1 MKRQRTSQRRE
12 RTTSTRGGFLRG
24 AVVLVVAGVTVAVML
39 AFLTPAQG
47 SELLPSLSPSPSS
60 ATPSGA
66 SPSGATPSS
75 AASTQQTPDGA
86 APDGTTASGE
96 PAGGAASGHASGS
109 TSEGAVQPR
118 TPTPTVPEPVLGP
131 QAAFFE
137 DFTTPAASGG
147 QFAATYANAWQAYD
161 EGTSDKYYSGAL
173 ISAHDGSMD
182 VAMNGTQGA
191 AGVFGPPATAWAQTG
206 GTFSIR
212 MKVEGGRGNGTAV
225 MLWPTSNDASE
236 GELDYPEGGFSGKP
250 DVFHHSM
257 VPGHADKAY
266 RILTDASWKDW
277 HTYTTVWVPGK
288 SVSYFL
294 DGVLLETVTESVPT
308 TPHRYTFQIGNTGKP
323 GHVLID
329 WVSIEP

>member
-1 MKRQRTSQRRE
+1 MTRQRNSQRRE
-12 RTTSTRGGFLRG
+12 RSTSTRGGLVRG
-24 AVVLVVAGVTVAVML
+24 AVVVVVAAVTVSVML
-39 AFLTPAQG
+39 AFLTPPVQG
-47 SELLPSLSPSPSS
+47 SELASSP
-60 ATPSGA
+60 GA
-66 SPSGATPSS
+66 STSSRGTSG
-75 AASTQQTPDGA
+75 STEHGRD
-86 APDGTTASGE
+86 
-96 PAGGAASGHASGS
+96 ASGS
-109 TSEGAVQPR
+109 TPTGGAEPSSDPADGATSSARAPSSDQPTA
-118 TPTPTVPEPVLGP
+118 TPTPSVPDPVLGP
-131 QAAFFE
+131 QASFFE
-137 DFTTPAASGG
+137 DFDTPAASGG
-147 QFAATYANAWQAYD
+147 QFAATYAGAWQAYD

-173 ISAHDGSMD
+173 TSAHDGVMD

-225 MLWPTSNDASE
+225 MLWPTSNDAAE

-266 RILTDASWKDW
+266 RIRTDASWEDW

-294 DGVLLETVTESVPT
+294 DGVLLDTVTESVPT
-308 TPHRYTFQIGNTGKP
+308 TPHRYTFQIGNRGKA

-329 WVSIEP
+329 WVSIQP

>member
-1 MKRQRTSQRRE
+1 MTRQRTSQRRE
-12 RTTSTRGGFLRG
+12 RTTSRRG
-24 AVVLVVAGVTVAVML
+24 ALFRGATVLGVAGVTGAVML

-47 SELLPSLSPSPSS
+47 SELVPSLSPSPSS
-60 ATPSGA
+60 STSTGHAGAAATRGTTDTGEPTGAAASETPSRSTQEGTLQPRIPTATPT
-66 SPSGATPSS
+66 AT
-75 AASTQQTPDGA
+75 A
-86 APDGTTASGE
+86 
-96 PAGGAASGHASGS
+96 
-109 TSEGAVQPR
+109 
-118 TPTPTVPEPVLGP
+118 TPTVPDPVLGP

-147 QFAATYANAWQAYD
+147 QFATTYANAWQAYD

-173 ISAHDGSMD
+173 ISAHDGVMD

-329 WVSIEP
+329 WVSIQP

>member
-1 MKRQRTSQRRE
+1 MTRQRNSQRRE
-12 RTTSTRGGFLRG
+12 RSTSTRGGLVRG
-24 AVVLVVAGVTVAVML
+24 AVVLVVAGVTVSVML
-39 AFLTPAQG
+39 AFLTPPVQG
-47 SELLPSLSPSPSS
+47 SELAPSPD
-60 ATPSGA
+60 A
-66 SPSGATPSS
+66 
-75 AASTQQTPDGA
+75 
-86 APDGTTASGE
+86 TASSR
-96 PAGGAASGHASGS
+96 ATSGS
-109 TSEGAVQPR
+109 TEGGRATPDSTPTSSAEPTSDASDGATSDTGTESPTLPTA
-118 TPTPTVPEPVLGP
+118 TPTPTAPDPVLGP
-131 QAAFFE
+131 QASFFE
-137 DFTTPAASGG
+137 DFDTPAASGG
-147 QFAATYANAWQAYD
+147 QFAATYAGAWQAYD

-173 ISAHDGSMD
+173 TSAHDGVMD
-182 VAMNGTQGA
+182 VAMNGSQGA

-225 MLWPTSNDASE
+225 MLWPTSNDPAE

-266 RILTDASWKDW
+266 RILTDAAWKDW

-294 DGVLLETVTESVPT
+294 DGVLLETVTKSVPT

-323 GHVLID
+323 GNVLID
-329 WVSIEP
+329 WVSIQP

>member
-1 MKRQRTSQRRE
+1 MTRQRTSQRRE
-12 RTTSTRGGFLRG
+12 RTTSRRGGLFRG
-24 AVVLVVAGVTVAVML
+24 ATVLGVAGVTGAVIL

-47 SELLPSLSPSPSS
+47 SELVPSLSPSPSS
-60 ATPSGA
+60 STSTGHAGAAATRGTTDTGEPTGAAASETPSRSTQEGTLQPRIPTATPT
-66 SPSGATPSS
+66 AT
-75 AASTQQTPDGA
+75 A
-86 APDGTTASGE
+86 
-96 PAGGAASGHASGS
+96 
-109 TSEGAVQPR
+109 
-118 TPTPTVPEPVLGP
+118 TPTVPDPVLGP

-137 DFTTPAASGG
+137 DFTTPAANGG
-147 QFAATYANAWQAYD
+147 QFATTYANAWQAYD

-173 ISAHDGSMD
+173 ISAHDGVMD

-236 GELDYPEGGFSGKP
+236 GELDYPEGAFSGKP

-329 WVSIEP
+329 WVSIQP

>member
-1 MKRQRTSQRRE
+1 MTRQRTSQRRE
-12 RTTSTRGGFLRG
+12 RTTSTRGGLLRG
-24 AVVLVVAGVTVAVML
+24 ATVLGVAGVTVAVVL
-39 AFLTPAQG
+39 AFLAPAQG
-47 SELLPSLSPSPSS
+47 SELVPSLSPSPSS
-60 ATPSGA
+60 ATPTDRA
-66 SPSGATPSS
+66 
-75 AASTQQTPDGA
+75 GA
-86 APDGTTASGE
+86 AAAPGGTDVGE
-96 PAGGAASGHASGS
+96 PTGAAASGTPSRS
-109 TSEGAVQPR
+109 TQEGTLQPR
-118 TPTPTVPEPVLGP
+118 IPTATATPTPTVPDPVLGP

-173 ISAHDGSMD
+173 ISAHDGVMD

>member
-1 MKRQRTSQRRE
+1 MTRQRTSRRRE
-12 RTTSTRGGFLRG
+12 RTTSTRGGLLRG

-47 SELLPSLSPSPSS
+47 SELVPTLSPSPSS
-60 ATPSGA
+60 ATSTDHSGA
-66 SPSGATPSS
+66 AATS
-75 AASTQQTPDGA
+75 
-86 APDGTTASGE
+86 GTTD
-96 PAGGAASGHASGS
+96 AGAPTGAAASGDASASGS
-109 TSEGAVQPR
+109 TREGTLQPR
-118 TPTPTVPEPVLGP
+118 TPTAASTPSASASPTVPVPVLGP

-147 QFAATYANAWQAYD
+147 QFGATYANAWQAYD

-173 ISAHDGSMD
+173 ISAHDGVMD

-308 TPHRYTFQIGNTGKP
+308 TPHRYTFQIGNTGRP

-329 WVSIEP
+329 WVSIQP

>member
-1 MKRQRTSQRRE
+1 MTRQRTSRRRE
-12 RTTSTRGGFLRG
+12 RTTSTRGGLLRG

-47 SELLPSLSPSPSS
+47 SELVPSLSPSPSS
-60 ATPSGA
+60 ATSTDHSGA
-66 SPSGATPSS
+66 AATS
-75 AASTQQTPDGA
+75 
-86 APDGTTASGE
+86 GTTD
-96 PAGGAASGHASGS
+96 AGAPTGAAASGDASASGS
-109 TSEGAVQPR
+109 TREGTLQPR
-118 TPTPTVPEPVLGP
+118 TPTASSTPSASASPTVPDPVLGP

-147 QFAATYANAWQAYD
+147 QFGAKYANAWQAYD

-173 ISAHDGSMD
+173 ISAHDGVMD

-329 WVSIEP
+329 WVSIQP